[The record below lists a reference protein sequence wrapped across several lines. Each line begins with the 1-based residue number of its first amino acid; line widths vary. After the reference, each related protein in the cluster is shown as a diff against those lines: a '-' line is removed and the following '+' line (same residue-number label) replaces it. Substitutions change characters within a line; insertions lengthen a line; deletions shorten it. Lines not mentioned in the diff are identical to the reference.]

1 MVSYLP
7 LSHIA
12 AQIYDLWTGIQW
24 GAQVCFAQPDALKV
38 SLPSA
43 HLGVPGCVPGPTH
56 VCAHGDGCAL
66 GCTGSPSRVSQ
77 RSSRCSQ
84 HTFSD

>member
-38 SLPSA
+38 SVSSA
-43 HLGVPGCVPGPTH
+43 RLGAPGCVPGPAR
-56 VCAHGDGCAL
+56 VCAPGDGCAL
-66 GCTGSPSRVSQ
+66 GCTGSPSCVSQ

-84 HTFSD
+84 HTSSS